1 MKPAAR
7 KLFPWIIGGVI
18 AAAGAVAL
26 MPRGITVE
34 TAKVDRGPLEVAVSE
49 DGRTRIK
56 ERYTISA
63 PLAGKLERIP
73 WRAGDR
79 VRQGEDVIAVIVPS
93 DPALLDPSARA
104 QAEARRHAAEAL
116 KSQAGVQLDNAKVKH
131 EYATSNLE
139 RARRLFATNGISHQQ
154 FDDAE
159 QAELSAGHAFREAQF
174 AARVAEYELELA
186 NAVLLRADGSAG
198 GIRHEIRSPVS
209 GSVLRV
215 YEESS
220 RILTP
225 GTRLLEV
232 GDPAALEI
240 EVDVLSADA
249 VRLRPGARAVIEHW
263 GGDQPLAARVRVVEP
278 SAFTKVSALGVEEQ
292 RVNVI
297 LDFTGPPEEFAA
309 LGDGFRV
316 EARLILWES
325 TGVLRAPSAALFR
338 SGREWS
344 VFRCEGSRAVLQ
356 AVQPGRSS
364 SDFTEITGGLDEG
377 DEVILYPGDLVED
390 GVKIRRESGAP

>member
-1 MKPAAR
+1 MNKPPR
-7 KLFPWIIGGVI
+7 RYLPWVIGGVI
-18 AAAGAVAL
+18 AAAGVVAL
-26 MPRGITVE
+26 IPRGLTVE
-34 TAKVDRGPLEVAVSE
+34 TAGVDRGPLEVSVRE

-56 ERYTISA
+56 ERYTVSA
-63 PLAGKLERIP
+63 PLAGKLERVR

-79 VRQGEDVIAVIVPS
+79 VRQDEDIIAVIVPN

-104 QAEARRHAAEAL
+104 QAEARVRAAEAL
-116 KSQAGVQLDNAKVKH
+116 QSQTGVQLENARVKH
-131 EYATSNLE
+131 EYARSFLE
-139 RARRLFATNGISHQQ
+139 RTRKLFAGNGVSHQDM
-154 FDDAE
+154 DDAE

-186 NAVLLRADGSAG
+186 RAVLLRADESGG
-198 GIRHEIRSPVS
+198 GIRYEIHSPVS

-215 YEESS
+215 FQESS
-220 RILTP
+220 TIVTP
-225 GTRLLEV
+225 GTRLLEI
-232 GDPAALEI
+232 GDPTALEI

-249 VRLRPGARAVIEHW
+249 VQLRPGARAVIEHW
-263 GGDQPLAARVRVVEP
+263 GGEKPLAARVRVIEP

-297 LDFTGPPEEFAA
+297 LDFADPPADFAS

-325 TGVLRAPSAALFR
+325 PDVLRAPSAALFR
-338 SGREWS
+338 SGQEWS
-344 VFRCEGSRAVLQ
+344 VFLCQGSRAVLK
-356 AVQPGRSS
+356 AVQTGRSS
-364 SDFTEITGGLDEG
+364 SDFTEITAGLSAG

-390 GVKIRRESGAP
+390 GAKIRRESVPD

>member
-1 MKPAAR
+1 MNKPPR
-7 KLFPWIIGGVI
+7 KYLPWVIGGVI
-18 AAAGAVAL
+18 AAAGIIAL
-26 MPRGITVE
+26 IPRGITVE
-34 TAKVDRGPLEVAVSE
+34 TGKVDRGPLEVSVLE

-56 ERYTISA
+56 ERYTVSA
-63 PLAGKLERIP
+63 PLAGKLERIR

-79 VRQGEDVIAVIVPS
+79 VRQDEDVIAVIVPN

-104 QAEARRHAAEAL
+104 QADARVHAAEAL
-116 KSQAGVQLDNAKVKH
+116 QSQTGVQLDNARVKH
-131 EYATSNLE
+131 EYAAASLE
-139 RARRLFATNGISHQQ
+139 RTRKLFATNGVSHQ
-154 FDDAE
+154 DMDNAE
-159 QAELSAGHAFREAQF
+159 QAALTAGHAFREAQF

-186 NAVLLRADGSAG
+186 RAVLLRADGSGG
-198 GIRHEIRSPVS
+198 GIRYEIPSPVS

-215 YEESS
+215 FQESS
-220 RILTP
+220 TIVTP

-249 VRLRPGARAVIEHW
+249 VQLRPGARAVIEHW
-263 GGDQPLAARVRVVEP
+263 GGEAPLAARVRVIEP

-297 LDFTGPPEEFAA
+297 LDFAEPVTKFTA

-316 EARLILWES
+316 EARLVLWES
-325 TGVLRAPSAALFR
+325 PGVLRVPSAALFR
-338 SGREWS
+338 RGNEWAA
-344 VFRCEGSRAVLQ
+344 FQCQGSRAVLK
-356 AVQPGRSS
+356 AVQTGRRSS
-364 SDFTEITGGLDEG
+364 EFTEIIAGLSEG

-390 GVKIRRESGAP
+390 DARIRRESQPD